1 MKRKYEVIGIVIDTE
16 KKQKNVHFYPLY
28 WIVKLKTLQKLLI
41 FFGADCPK
49 TKLGSHPQT

>member
-16 KKQKNVHFYPLY
+16 KQKNVHFYPLY

-41 FFGADCPK
+41 FFWG
-49 TKLGSHPQT
+49 GR